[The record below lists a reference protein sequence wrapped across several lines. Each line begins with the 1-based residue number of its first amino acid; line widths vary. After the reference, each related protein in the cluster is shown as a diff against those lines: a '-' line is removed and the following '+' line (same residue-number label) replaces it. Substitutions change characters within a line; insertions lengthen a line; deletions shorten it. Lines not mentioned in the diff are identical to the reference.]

1 VCSDIVCYSVLMVRS
16 NRPPLHTCTD
26 SLCRNVKKG
35 TAVFA
40 PISVSPLLSPNT
52 VITGVS
58 VRPNGVPVVQ
68 LSSGTAFTYDAA
80 LCTFVQLADKW
91 YIGGSDAWQGRQRG
105 GAANKGVL
113 GALELAISEGVP
125 AGEGA
130 DTPRPQ
136 WWAAAL
142 TLGHLD
148 GKMHAARLLE
158 SPVEY
163 KQALL
168 VYAQRLAGEGFRGK
182 AEELVKELF
191 GPLYWYARARCC
203 QAVC

>member
-125 AGEGA
+125 AAAVVGRRAHARAPRREDARGAPAREPRRVQAGAACVRTAPGGRGLPGEG
-130 DTPRPQ
+130 
-136 WWAAAL
+136 
-142 TLGHLD
+142 
-148 GKMHAARLLE
+148 
-158 SPVEY
+158 
-163 KQALL
+163 
-168 VYAQRLAGEGFRGK
+168 
-182 AEELVKELF
+182 
-191 GPLYWYARARCC
+191 
-203 QAVC
+203 